1 MLLRKG
7 VYPYEYMDSWEKF
20 NEKSLPDKE
29 SFYSE
34 LNKEVVTDEDY
45 ISNVKCSHLRQ
56 ILNLKKIDLEQL

>member
-1 MLLRKG
+1 
-7 VYPYEYMDSWEKF
+7 MDSWEKF

-34 LNKEVVTDEDY
+34 LNKEVITDEDY
-45 ISNVKCSHLRQ
+45 ISSVKCSDLRQ